1 MKKEGKMNDI
11 NNNVNFTARMDV
23 KQVLDTQ
30 RWKNISKIFR
40 QTTKE
45 YPHDTF
51 RLTEYIDRIEAN
63 GINSKTGNEIE
74 VQFNFE
80 NIAKLMEMSDEK
92 IAEKFKKMLD
102 ISAHKQRIYDATKA
116 YTERLSQLTEKDFS
130 EDMDIL
136 DKATKIAN
144 KETKSMQNKDSFLKD
159 IDILF

>member
-1 MKKEGKMNDI
+1 MNDI

-51 RLTEYIDRIEAN
+51 HLTEYLDRIEAI

-74 VQFNFE
+74 AQFNFE
-80 NIAKLMEMSDEK
+80 NIAKLLK
-92 IAEKFKKMLD
+92 NLKKC
-102 ISAHKQRIYDATKA
+102 
-116 YTERLSQLTEKDFS
+116 LTFPL
-130 EDMDIL
+130 I
-136 DKATKIAN
+136 N
-144 KETKSMQNKDSFLKD
+144 KEFMMQQKHTQKNFLY
-159 IDILF
+159 

>member
-1 MKKEGKMNDI
+1 MNDI

-51 RLTEYIDRIEAN
+51 HLTEYLDRIEAI

-74 VQFNFE
+74 AQFNLE

-92 IAEKFKKMLD
+92 IAEKFKRMLD

-116 YTERLSQLTEKDFS
+116 YTEKLSQLTKKDFS

-136 DKATKIAN
+136 DQATKIAN

>member
-1 MKKEGKMNDI
+1 MNDI

-51 RLTEYIDRIEAN
+51 HLTEYADRIEAS

-74 VQFNFE
+74 AQFNFE
-80 NIAKLMEMSDEK
+80 NMAKLMEMTDEK
-92 IAEKFKKMLD
+92 IAEQFKKILD
-102 ISAHKQRIYDATKA
+102 ITSHKQKIYDATKK
-116 YTERLSQLTEKDFS
+116 YTEKLSQLTEKDFS
-130 EDMDIL
+130 EDMNIWEN
-136 DKATKIAN
+136 ATKIATN
-144 KETKSMQNKDSFLKD
+144 EAKSMQNKDSFLKD